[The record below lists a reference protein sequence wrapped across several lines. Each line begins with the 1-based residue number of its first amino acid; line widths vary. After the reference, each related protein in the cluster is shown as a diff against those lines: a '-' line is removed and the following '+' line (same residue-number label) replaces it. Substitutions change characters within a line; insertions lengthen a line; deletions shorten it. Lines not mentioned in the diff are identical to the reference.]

1 MDNRI
6 ILQVPMS
13 KTLRQRA
20 QEVAEDIGFSSLQEV
35 IRLLI
40 HKFARR
46 ELTVKFEDIEI
57 VQLSSVAK
65 KRLKKIEQDI
75 AKGKNLYKA
84 ENASDL
90 FRQLQS

>member
-40 HKFARR
+40 HQFARR

-84 ENASDL
+84 ENANDL